1 MKTDITVVLDR
12 SGSMASIADD
22 VIGGLNTFIRA
33 QAQVEGEARFTL
45 VQFDD
50 EYEVVHAHVPVQD
63 VPTLTDRTYVP
74 RGSTALLDAIGRT
87 IIDTGARLAMLP
99 EADRP
104 QAVIFAVQTDGLEN
118 ASREFTRE
126 RVFEMIRHQEEKY
139 AWQFVFLAADQD
151 AIAEGSKMGFAAASA
166 LDYDKSGGAVAAMY
180 DVMASKVAD
189 VRRGGSPKVQF
200 NPGDRGRTKR
210 RS

>member
-22 VIGGLNTFIRA
+22 VIGGLNTFVRA
-33 QAQVEGEARFTL
+33 QAQVEGEACFTL

-50 EYEVVHAHVPVQD
+50 QYEVVHAHVPVQE
-63 VPTLTDRTYVP
+63 VPPLTAGTYVP

-87 IIDTGARLAMLP
+87 IVATGARLVMMP

-104 QAVIFAVQTDGLEN
+104 QVVIFAVQTDGLEN
-118 ASREFTRE
+118 ASREFTQRQ
-126 RVFEMIRHQEEKY
+126 VFDMIRHQEAKY

-151 AIAEGSKMGFAAASA
+151 AIREGGAMGFASASA
-166 LDYDKSGGAVAAMY
+166 LDYDKDGHGVAALY
-180 DVMASKVAD
+180 SAISDKVGD
-189 VRRGGSPKVQF
+189 VRRGQASRVEFSPT
-200 NPGDRGRTKR
+200 DRARTKR
-210 RS
+210 R

>member
-1 MKTDITVVLDR
+1 MRTDITVVLDR

-33 QAQVEGEARFTL
+33 QAQVEGEACFTL

-50 EYEVVHAHVPVQD
+50 QYEVVHAHVPIQD
-63 VPTLTDRTYVP
+63 VPPLTAQSYVP

-87 IIDTGARLAMLP
+87 IVATGARLAMMP

-118 ASREFTRE
+118 ASREFSRQQ
-126 RVFEMIRHQEEKY
+126 VFDMIRHQEAKY
-139 AWQFVFLAADQD
+139 GWQFVFLAADQD
-151 AIAEGSKMGFAAASA
+151 AIAEGGRMGFASASA
-166 LDYDKSGGAVAAMY
+166 LDYDKDRDGVSALYSAM
-180 DVMASKVAD
+180 SLKVGE
-189 VRRGGSPKVQF
+189 VRRGQASRIEFSPS
-200 NPGDRGRTKR
+200 DRARTKR
-210 RS
+210 R

>member
-12 SGSMASIADD
+12 SGSMASIAGD

-33 QAQVEGEARFTL
+33 QAQVEGEACFTL

-50 EYEVVHAHVPVQD
+50 KYEVVHAHVPVQD
-63 VPTLTDRTYVP
+63 VPPLTDQTYVP

-87 IIDTGARLAMLP
+87 IVATGARLAMMA

-104 QAVIFAVQTDGLEN
+104 QVVVFAVQTDGLEN
-118 ASREFTRE
+118 ASHEFTRQQ
-126 RVFEMIRHQEEKY
+126 VFDMIRHQEANY

-151 AIAEGSKMGFAAASA
+151 AIAEGGRMGFAAARA
-166 LDYDKSGGAVAAMY
+166 LDYDKDSGDVAALYSVMSRKVG
-180 DVMASKVAD
+180 DVRSAKASKIEFD
-189 VRRGGSPKVQF
+189 SS
-200 NPGDRGRTKR
+200 DRARTKR
-210 RS
+210 R